1 MRKIQIKLVQKHFKL
16 MLIITR
22 NSKKNNQEDEKM
34 ELVQITISIQYQ
46 ADN

>member
-1 MRKIQIKLVQKHFKL
+1 